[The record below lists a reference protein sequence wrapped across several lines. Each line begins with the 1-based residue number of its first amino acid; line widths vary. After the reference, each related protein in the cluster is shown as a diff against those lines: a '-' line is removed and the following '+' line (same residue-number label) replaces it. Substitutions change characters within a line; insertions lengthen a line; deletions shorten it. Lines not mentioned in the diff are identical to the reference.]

1 MWHARTQSPWGGG
14 ARAHVCIQGTGAP
27 DPAGG
32 GGGQWGQTAT
42 PADPAV
48 EQVGPWGIGKG
59 LHRLAEAQPS
69 ALPAVAPAPG
79 LGDKLH
85 PHLGLVQRTQE
96 ERGAVSPPSSTGS
109 QGPASQPGVEGLAES
124 QAPGLRGT
132 GGSGQRASRVHP
144 SRPRGSWPLRAEHA
158 RGVERWPAEIRGLR
172 PGAQEALPLP
182 EVAWDSEP
190 PRCALGSPLL
200 VHDTQTAL
208 TLAHPSRPPC
218 GAGPSASRTRDPDP
232 PGVGGAWGQGSEP
245 GWTSPGGLTG
255 RLQRARGRGARAETR
270 AQGSALVPSALPRST
285 LVQHV

>member
-1 MWHARTQSPWGGG
+1 MARKSPLRCPLSHPVPAPSWGEESPWKSPGEGSSVARKDSVTLGWGG
-14 ARAHVCIQGTGAP
+14 ARAHAHVCIQGTGAP

-124 QAPGLRGT
+124 QAPGAPGDRGLGAAGVPRSPLPPPRKLAAPSGACAWRGALACGDPGPQAWGS
-132 GGSGQRASRVHP
+132 GGSAS
-144 SRPRGSWPLRAEHA
+144 PRSGVGLRAAPLCAGLPSSGSRRTDHSHA
-158 RGVERWPAEIRGLR
+158 RPPLTSPVRRWPFCV
-172 PGAQEALPLP
+172 Q
-182 EVAWDSEP
+182 
-190 PRCALGSPLL
+190 
-200 VHDTQTAL
+200 
-208 TLAHPSRPPC
+208 
-218 GAGPSASRTRDPDP
+218 DP
-232 PGVGGAWGQGSEP
+232 
-245 GWTSPGGLTG
+245 
-255 RLQRARGRGARAETR
+255 
-270 AQGSALVPSALPRST
+270 
-285 LVQHV
+285 